1 MAKQKKLPRKQ
12 KKKQKRK
19 HIAVTTETAPQP
31 IEAST
36 LSSAES
42 PLTSSIDSPQNLE
55 SPKSAYDEENR
66 LNFFEKINRGELVA
80 LALLVIVTAAA
91 YSNTL
96 NSSFH
101 LDDKSNIW
109 NNPSVFMREITLETL
124 YDATFNSY
132 TRTRPVA
139 NVTFALN
146 YYFHN
151 LNLPGYH
158 ITNIF
163 IHIATGIFL
172 YFLLKA
178 TLSLPTLRDNFDRQ
192 GPMIIAFITA
202 TIWLLHPLQTQSVTY
217 VVQRM
222 NSMFAMFYILAM
234 LLYVKGRL
242 TTGTKNRWFLYGG
255 CLLSFILSLGSK
267 ELAATLPIFIF
278 LYEWYFLQDLRS
290 IRSISRRQWFMLA
303 LALLVFVG
311 LAFFYVGGDP
321 IKSLL
326 TNEISGREF
335 TRWERFLTET
345 RVVLMYISLIFFPHL
360 SRLNLDYDFPLSHS
374 PAAPPVTLLAIAVL
388 VGMALVAVL
397 ITKRQRLYSFC
408 IIWFLGNLVI
418 ESSFVPLELVFE
430 HRTYLPSTFFLLLA
444 VVPLYRLL
452 FKNRKV
458 FYTICAVILVTLPI
472 LTYERN
478 KVWKDNMTLW
488 LDCLKKSPNKYRVH
502 WNVAHEYGRLWKTD
516 KAIHHLRKTLKLRPN
531 VIKPRIPLALMLA
544 RKGRYQEA
552 IIELNIL
559 LSMDPG
565 NTEAQNK
572 LQAFQQYRRQQLQQR

>member
-55 SPKSAYDEENR
+55 SPKSAYDEKNR

-124 YDATFNSY
+124 YDAAFNSPI
-132 TRTRPVA
+132 RTRPVA

-255 CLLSFILSLGSK
+255 CLLAFILSLGSK

-360 SRLNLDYDFPLSHS
+360 SRLNLDYDFPLSI
-374 PAAPPVTLLAIAVL
+374 P
-388 VGMALVAVL
+388 
-397 ITKRQRLYSFC
+397 QQ
-408 IIWFLGNLVI
+408 
-418 ESSFVPLELVFE
+418 
-430 HRTYLPSTFFLLLA
+430 
-444 VVPLYRLL
+444 
-452 FKNRKV
+452 
-458 FYTICAVILVTLPI
+458 
-472 LTYERN
+472 
-478 KVWKDNMTLW
+478 
-488 LDCLKKSPNKYRVH
+488 
-502 WNVAHEYGRLWKTD
+502 
-516 KAIHHLRKTLKLRPN
+516 HLRSPCS
-531 VIKPRIPLALMLA
+531 P
-544 RKGRYQEA
+544 
-552 IIELNIL
+552 
-559 LSMDPG
+559 
-565 NTEAQNK
+565 
-572 LQAFQQYRRQQLQQR
+572 

>member
-1 MAKQKKLPRKQ
+1 MR
-12 KKKQKRK
+12 
-19 HIAVTTETAPQP
+19 
-31 IEAST
+31 
-36 LSSAES
+36 
-42 PLTSSIDSPQNLE
+42 
-55 SPKSAYDEENR
+55 ENR
-66 LNFFEKINRGELVA
+66 LNFFKKINRGELVA
-80 LALLVIVTAAA
+80 LALLVIVTAGA

-96 NSSFH
+96 DSGFH
-101 LDDKSNIW
+101 FDDKRVIW
-109 NNPSVFMREITLETL
+109 DNPAVFMREITLDNL
-124 YDATFNSY
+124 YDAAFNSPH
-132 TRTRPVA
+132 RNRPVA

-178 TLSLPTLRDNFDRQ
+178 TLSLPTLRDKFDRQ
-192 GPMIIAFITA
+192 GPVIISFIA
-202 TIWLLHPLQTQSVTY
+202 AAIWLLHPLQTQSVTY
-217 VVQRM
+217 LVQRM

-255 CLLSFILSLGSK
+255 CLLSFILALGSK

-290 IRSISRRQWFMLA
+290 IRSPSRRQWLMLA

-311 LAFFYVGGDP
+311 LVFFYVGGDP
-321 IKSLL
+321 IKNLF
-326 TNEISGREF
+326 TNEISHREF
-335 TRWERFLTET
+335 TRWEFTRWERLLTET
-345 RVVLMYISLIFFPHL
+345 RVVLLYISLIFFPHL
-360 SRLNLDYDFPLSHS
+360 CRLNLEYDFSISHS
-374 PAAPPVTLLAIAVL
+374 SIAPPVTLLAIAVL
-388 VGMALVAVL
+388 VGMALTAVL
-397 ITKRQRLYSFC
+397 IAKRQRLYSFC

-452 FKNRKV
+452 FKNRKL

-478 KVWKDNMTLW
+478 KVWKDVITLQ
-488 LDCLKKSPNKYRVH
+488 LDCLKKSPNKFRVH
-502 WNVAHEYGRLWKTD
+502 FNLAHEYARLWETE
-516 KAIHHLRKTLKLRPN
+516 KAIQHYRRAVELKPYT
-531 VIKPRIPLALMLA
+531 IQPRIRIASILAQ
-544 RKGRYQEA
+544 KGRYQEA
-552 IIELNIL
+552 IIELNIV
-559 LSMDPG
+559 LSKDPG
-565 NTEAQNK
+565 NTKALYK
-572 LQAFQQYRRQQLQQR
+572 LQNFQRDRRQQLQRR